1 MYLIEQFSRLQ
12 QDGRDDTVSV
22 YMASIDEEKLTPEL
36 KEQVATFMRMAA
48 TFAKMAAQHENPALL
63 EAGCRMLN
71 RAMADCQKD
80 GSH

>member
-1 MYLIEQFSRLQ
+1 MRFVLVH
-12 QDGRDDTVSV
+12 GGHHG
-22 YMASIDEEKLTPEL
+22 AWCWEKLTPEL
-36 KEQVATFMRMAA
+36 REQVATFMRMAA

-63 EAGCRMLN
+63 EAGCRILN

>member
-22 YMASIDEEKLTPEL
+22 FMATIDEDQLSPEL

-48 TFAKMAAQHENPALL
+48 TFAKMAAQQGNPMLL
-63 EAGCRMLN
+63 EDGCRILN
-71 RAMADCQKD
+71 RALAENSKD
-80 GSH
+80 GH